1 MFYSR
6 NNEHCNLDTI
16 NFSTG
21 FQMEFCPKRIEN
33 NSFTYKLMPTAVT
46 GDNKILFE
54 SHQKNKKLFKHGLH
68 QQNKYLQT
76 VFCYA
81 VPIPPNTS
89 ENTVIHLGSTMLD
102 TSTYTLS
109 HGIQEQTAHGFSVS
123 VDNSTDIATDGIN
136 EETGQTSVTNDI
148 QLNNSRRLPTNDIQE
163 NNPQNVGP
171 GNIQIH
177 NSVESI
183 TDETQEADRTLAN
196 ADTQL
201 ETGTV
206 ARNYGSQAEPDQT
219 LAEQLRLGSLRG
231 FVTILCMHYVLSI
244 YYILTLNILFH
255 IH

>member
-1 MFYSR
+1 M
-6 NNEHCNLDTI
+6 
-16 NFSTG
+16 
-21 FQMEFCPKRIEN
+21 
-33 NSFTYKLMPTAVT
+33 
-46 GDNKILFE
+46 
-54 SHQKNKKLFKHGLH
+54 
-68 QQNKYLQT
+68 QT

-89 ENTVIHLGSTMLD
+89 ENTAIHLGSTMLD

-123 VDNSTDIATDGIN
+123 VDNSTDIATDGTN

-148 QLNNSRRLPTNDIQE
+148 QLNNSRRLSTNDIQE

-196 ADTQL
+196 VDTQL